1 MMLTEKKLPGA
12 PARANGFMKRWKND
26 RSLYIMLTPVLLYY
40 IIFMYVPMYGAIIAF
55 QDYRPSGGILGSKW
69 VGFKHFVDFFTD
81 PFFAR
86 VLCNTLTISITN
98 IFFLFTMPI
107 VLALLLNELGNG
119 WYKKTVQTISYFPHF
134 ISIIVICSLIRDF
147 VSETGFVTLF
157 LMKLGLIKEQAS
169 LLTKGNMFLPIYVIS
184 DIWKELGWESII
196 YMAALSGISV
206 ELYEAAM
213 IDGAGRWKQTVH
225 VTIPSIMPTI
235 IIMLI
240 LRVGSVLGLGY
251 EKIILLYN
259 PLIYDKADVISTY
272 VYRQGIQGFNWSY
285 STAVGLFNS
294 VGNFLLLYATNR
306 ISAKYTETSLW

>member
-134 ISIIVICSLIRDF
+134 ISIIVTCIELGKFYTMPRSVIDIRCDLHPRWN
-147 VSETGFVTLF
+147 ETGSMISFDSTHEGRRGIYLVQF
-157 LMKLGLIKEQAS
+157 EEIKEAYFE
-169 LLTKGNMFLPIYVIS
+169 NN
-184 DIWKELGWESII
+184 E
-196 YMAALSGISV
+196 
-206 ELYEAAM
+206 
-213 IDGAGRWKQTVH
+213 
-225 VTIPSIMPTI
+225 
-235 IIMLI
+235 
-240 LRVGSVLGLGY
+240 
-251 EKIILLYN
+251 
-259 PLIYDKADVISTY
+259 
-272 VYRQGIQGFNWSY
+272 
-285 STAVGLFNS
+285 
-294 VGNFLLLYATNR
+294 
-306 ISAKYTETSLW
+306 